1 MAPLSRSLIQSLPA
15 FSAMSAPE
23 LDDVLARAT
32 SLRIP
37 MGRAV
42 FEQGQP
48 ASYFYALLHG
58 RLKVVQVTPDGQQ
71 VVIRFVNPGELF
83 GIAKALNRP
92 DYPATATALVDS
104 ITLAWDMDI
113 WDDFMAHNPAF
124 VRNVTQMM
132 GQRIQE
138 AHTRLK
144 EMSTQDVEHRIA
156 QALLRLVRQS
166 GRTVNE
172 GILVDFPITRQE
184 IAEVAGTTLHS
195 VSRVL
200 NGWKDAGLVMVG
212 RRKVI
217 ICDVEGLSRIAEQS
231 ARGR

>member
-1 MAPLSRSLIQSLPA
+1 
-15 FSAMSAPE
+15 MSGSE
-23 LDDVLARAT
+23 LDDVIARAT

-37 MGRAV
+37 KGKAV
-42 FEQGQP
+42 FEQGQT
-48 ASYFYALLHG
+48 ASSFYVLLDG
-58 RLKVVQVTPDGQQ
+58 RLKVVQITPDGQQ
-71 VVIRFVNPGELF
+71 VVIRFVNPGDLF

-104 ITLAWDMDI
+104 VILAWDMAI
-113 WDDFMAHNPAF
+113 WDDFMARYPAF
-124 VRNVTQMM
+124 ALSVTRMM

-138 AHTRLK
+138 AHTRLQ
-144 EMSTQDVEHRIA
+144 EMSTQDGGEHRIA
-156 QALLRLVRQS
+156 QALLRLVHQS
-166 GRTVNE
+166 GRKVNE

-200 NGWKDAGLVMVG
+200 SGWEDAGLVVVG

-217 ICDVEGLSRIAEQS
+217 IRDVEGLSRIADQS
-231 ARGR
+231 A